1 MQYST
6 AKIEREIS
14 INGIEFDRGSV
25 YDRLCQLTDLRGVNG
40 RRYRLETV
48 LRIVIIAKRRL
59 VDLAKT
65 V

>member
-14 INGIEFDRGSV
+14 VNGIEFDRGSV

-40 RRYRLETV
+40 RR
-48 LRIVIIAKRRL
+48 
-59 VDLAKT
+59 
-65 V
+65 